1 LGREGKI
8 SLSSFFMFANEEINA
23 ALVRELCS
31 GRKLMESLENRREIE
46 AAAEAKKMREV
57 KSIAGKPVGS
67 IPQREY
73 LLLANKYGSECW
85 DDREFVRDF
94 FKSQSHLKAGNI

>member
-1 LGREGKI
+1 
-8 SLSSFFMFANEEINA
+8 MFAEEEINA

-31 GRKLMESLENRREIE
+31 GRKFIESLEKRREIE
-46 AAAEAKKMREV
+46 ASAEARKMREV

-73 LLLANKYGSECW
+73 LLLANKYGAECW
-85 DDREFVRDF
+85 DDRGFVRDF

>member
-1 LGREGKI
+1 
-8 SLSSFFMFANEEINA
+8 MFAEEEINA

-31 GRKLMESLENRREIE
+31 GRKFIESLEKRREIE
-46 AAAEAKKMREV
+46 AAAEARKMREV

-73 LLLANKYGSECW
+73 LLLANKYGNECW
-85 DDREFVRDF
+85 DNREFVRDF

>member
-1 LGREGKI
+1 MLVE
-8 SLSSFFMFANEEINA
+8 EEINA
-23 ALVRELCS
+23 ALIRELCS
-31 GRKLMESLENRREIE
+31 GRKFIESLEKRREIE
-46 AAAEAKKMREV
+46 AAAEARQMREV

-73 LLLANKYGSECW
+73 MLLANKYGSECW
-85 DDREFVRDF
+85 DNREFVRDF

>member
-1 LGREGKI
+1 MLVD
-8 SLSSFFMFANEEINA
+8 EEINA

-73 LLLANKYGSECW
+73 LLIGKKYGVECW

>member
-1 LGREGKI
+1 MLI
-8 SLSSFFMFANEEINA
+8 NEEINA

-31 GRKLMESLENRREIE
+31 GRKFIESMEKRMEIE
-46 AAAEAKKMREV
+46 AAEEARKMREV

-73 LLLANKYGSECW
+73 LLLANKYGNECW
-85 DDREFVRDF
+85 DDRTFVRDF

>member
-1 LGREGKI
+1 MLI
-8 SLSSFFMFANEEINA
+8 NEEINA

-31 GRKLMESLENRREIE
+31 GRKFIESMEKRREIE
-46 AAAEAKKMREV
+46 AAEEARKMREV

-73 LLLANKYGSECW
+73 LLLAKKYGNECW
-85 DDREFVRDF
+85 DDRTFVRDF

>member
-1 LGREGKI
+1 
-8 SLSSFFMFANEEINA
+8 MFVEEEINA

-31 GRKLMESLENRREIE
+31 GRKFVESLEKRREIE
-46 AAAEAKKMREV
+46 AAAEARKMREV
-57 KSIAGKPVGS
+57 KSIAGKPIGS

-73 LLLANKYGSECW
+73 LLLAQKYGAECW
-85 DDREFVRDF
+85 DDRGFVRDF

>member
-1 LGREGKI
+1 
-8 SLSSFFMFANEEINA
+8 MFVDEEINTA
-23 ALVRELCS
+23 IVRELCS
-31 GRKLMESLENRREIE
+31 GRKFIESLERRREIE
-46 AAAEAKKMREV
+46 AAAEAKKMREA

-73 LLLANKYGSECW
+73 MLLAKKYGSECW
-85 DDREFVRDF
+85 DDRGFVRDF

>member
-1 LGREGKI
+1 
-8 SLSSFFMFANEEINA
+8 MFAEEEINA

-31 GRKLMESLENRREIE
+31 GRKFIESLEKRREIE
-46 AAAEAKKMREV
+46 AAAEARRMKEV
-57 KSIAGKPVGS
+57 KSIAGKPVGA

-73 LLLANKYGSECW
+73 MLLAQKYGSECW

>member
-1 LGREGKI
+1 
-8 SLSSFFMFANEEINA
+8 MFANEEINA
-23 ALVRELCS
+23 ALIRELCS

>member
-1 LGREGKI
+1 MLI
-8 SLSSFFMFANEEINA
+8 NEEINA

-31 GRKLMESLENRREIE
+31 GRKFIESMEKRREIE
-46 AAAEAKKMREV
+46 AAEEARKMREV

-73 LLLANKYGSECW
+73 LLLANKYGNECW
-85 DDREFVRDF
+85 DDRTFVRDF

>member
-1 LGREGKI
+1 MIAE
-8 SLSSFFMFANEEINA
+8 EEINA
-23 ALVRELCS
+23 ALIRELCS

>member
-1 LGREGKI
+1 MLI
-8 SLSSFFMFANEEINA
+8 NEEINA

-31 GRKLMESLENRREIE
+31 GRKFIESLENRREIE
-46 AAAEAKKMREV
+46 AAAEARRMKEV

-67 IPQREY
+67 VPQREY
-73 LLLANKYGSECW
+73 LLVGKKYGSECW

>member
-1 LGREGKI
+1 
-8 SLSSFFMFANEEINA
+8 MFANEEINA

-31 GRKLMESLENRREIE
+31 GRKFVESLEKRREIE
-46 AAAEAKKMREV
+46 AAAEARKMREV

-73 LLLANKYGSECW
+73 LLLANKSGNECW
-85 DDREFVRDF
+85 DDRTFVRDF

>member
-1 LGREGKI
+1 
-8 SLSSFFMFANEEINA
+8 MFAEEEINA

-31 GRKLMESLENRREIE
+31 GRKFVESLEKRREIE
-46 AAAEAKKMREV
+46 AAAEARKMREV

-73 LLLANKYGSECW
+73 LLLANKYGNECW

>member
-1 LGREGKI
+1 
-8 SLSSFFMFANEEINA
+8 MFAEEEINA

-31 GRKLMESLENRREIE
+31 GRKFIESLEKRREIE
-46 AAAEAKKMREV
+46 ASAEARKMREV

-73 LLLANKYGSECW
+73 LLLANKYGNECW
-85 DDREFVRDF
+85 DNRESVRDF

>member
-1 LGREGKI
+1 
-8 SLSSFFMFANEEINA
+8 MFAEEEINA
-23 ALVRELCS
+23 ALVRELCT
-31 GRKLMESLENRREIE
+31 GRKFIESLEKRREIE
-46 AAAEAKKMREV
+46 ASAEARKMREV

-73 LLLANKYGSECW
+73 LLLANKYGNECW
-85 DDREFVRDF
+85 DNREFVRDF

>member
-1 LGREGKI
+1 
-8 SLSSFFMFANEEINA
+8 MFANEEINA

-31 GRKLMESLENRREIE
+31 GRKFIESLENRREIE
-46 AAAEAKKMREV
+46 AAAEARQMREA
-57 KSIAGKPVGS
+57 KSMVGKPVGA

-85 DDREFVRDF
+85 DDRGFVRDF

>member
-1 LGREGKI
+1 
-8 SLSSFFMFANEEINA
+8 MFANEEINA

-31 GRKLMESLENRREIE
+31 GRKFVESLEKRREIE
-46 AAAEAKKMREV
+46 AAAEARKMREV

-67 IPQREY
+67 LPQREY
-73 LLLANKYGSECW
+73 LLLANKYGNECW
-85 DDREFVRDF
+85 DDRTFVRDF